1 MMTVTLLCSLGMSTG
16 ILIDKMV
23 EDGKELGLELDVDA
37 LPYDRLTD
45 RIHHTDLLLL
55 GPQVRYL
62 LPKFQDEY
70 GDTIPVIMAMNMS
83 DYGLQ
88 NTKKILGAALE
99 LYYAKKP
106 DAAPHD

>member
-1 MMTVTLLCSLGMSTG
+1 MTITLLCSLGMSTG

-23 EDGKELGLELDVDA
+23 SDGKAMGLELDVDA

-45 RIHHTDLLLL
+45 RINQTDILLL

-62 LPKFQDEY
+62 LKKFEKEY
-70 GDTIPVIMAMNMS
+70 GDKIPVIAVMNMS

-88 NTKKILGAALE
+88 NTKKILNDALAV
-99 LYYAKKP
+99 YNAKKK
-106 DAAPHD
+106 A